1 MNPAST
7 PATATLTPAAATLP
21 CTLSLRRA
29 MSAIVG
35 ALGKDWLRIR

>member
-21 CTLSLRRA
+21 RTVSFRRA
-29 MSAIVG
+29 MRAIV
-35 ALGKDWLRIR
+35 AELG